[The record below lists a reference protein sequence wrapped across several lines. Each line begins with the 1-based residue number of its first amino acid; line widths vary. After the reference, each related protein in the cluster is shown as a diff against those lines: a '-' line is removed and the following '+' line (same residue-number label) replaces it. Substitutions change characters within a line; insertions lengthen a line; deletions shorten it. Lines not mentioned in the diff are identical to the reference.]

1 MPHVLTRPRKR
12 WAAVLLP
19 LALGACH
26 NGEAPAPPP
35 PGSHAVRV
43 ATVENRA
50 VPRDYTVPGSVISDE
65 RVQLSSRISGF
76 IKTLA
81 AREGD
86 RVRVGDVLVQI
97 DAADVAGAIER
108 AAAALES
115 AQADLADAQDDV
127 RKFSALAGTGAIPA
141 DTLRKAQVR
150 QDVAEARVAEARAA
164 LATARAQRAYT
175 TIVSPVNGV
184 VIARLAQAGDLA
196 TPGAPILEIEARQ
209 SLLFQTFVAESRV
222 ADIGIDDPVQIEL
235 DALSGAL
242 AGRVLRIVP
251 SGDVVTRRYEIKM
264 SLPETAGLLP
274 GMFGRARFVVGTD
287 QPLVLPRAALVERG
301 GLVGAFRVGDHDR
314 AEFRWVRTRREFD
327 DAVEVTAG
335 LAPGDRVVIDPPAAL
350 RDGDVLQIAPAGTA
364 TGGDGGA

>member
-1 MPHVLTRPRKR
+1 MPHVLTRPGRR
-12 WAAVLLP
+12 WAALLLP
-19 LALGACH
+19 LVLGACH
-26 NGEAPAPPP
+26 NGETPAPPP
-35 PGSHAVRV
+35 PASHTVRV
-43 ATVENRA
+43 ATVQRQA
-50 VPRDYTVPGSVISDE
+50 VPREYTVPGSVISDE

-108 AAAALES
+108 AGAALAS
-115 AQADLADAQDDV
+115 AEADLADARDDV
-127 RKFSALAGTGAIPA
+127 RKFAALAGTGAIPA

-150 QDVAEARVAEARAA
+150 EDVAAARVAEARAA

-222 ADIGIDDPVQIEL
+222 ADIRIDDPVRIKL
-235 DALSGAL
+235 DALPEPL

-264 SLPETAGLLP
+264 SLPETPGLLP

-287 QPLVLPRAALVERG
+287 RPLLLARAALVERG
-301 GLVGAFRVGDHDR
+301 GLVGAFRVGER
-314 AEFRWVRTRREFD
+314 GQAEFRWVRTRREFD

-335 LAPGDRVVIDPPAAL
+335 LKPGDRVVIDPPPAL
-350 RDGDVLQIAPAGTA
+350 RDGDLLEIAPEGAAG
-364 TGGDGGA
+364 GGEGGA